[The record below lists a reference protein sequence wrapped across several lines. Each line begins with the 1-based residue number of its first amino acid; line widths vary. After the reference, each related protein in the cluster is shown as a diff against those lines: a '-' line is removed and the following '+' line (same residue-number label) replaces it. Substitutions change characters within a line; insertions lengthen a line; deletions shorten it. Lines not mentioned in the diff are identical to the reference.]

1 MYKGKTVSVV
11 MSTYKEKDSIR
22 QCIDDFFLT
31 DLVDE
36 VIVVNNNA
44 IDGTNEEVLKTNAK
58 LIFQPKQGYG
68 HGFQMG
74 LASAIGDFLVMCEPD
89 GTFTPSE
96 IEKLLVYTDI
106 MDVVQ
111 GSRTS
116 STHILDGANMGHF
129 LKYGNFFVA
138 KITQWLFPGAATN
151 LSDCGCTFRLFTRG
165 AYERIKPYFRCGG
178 SAFGME
184 LSLLCLRARL
194 SMCEIP
200 IRYGRRVGQSSVT
213 GNSWQTLKLG
223 FTMMIMVIKHRL
235 EEYFKNIS

>member
-106 MDVVQ
+106 YPPIHPGPCSVL
-111 GSRTS
+111 RTPHATIKKS
-116 STHILDGANMGHF
+116 GA
-129 LKYGNFFVA
+129 LFF
-138 KITQWLFPGAATN
+138 
-151 LSDCGCTFRLFTRG
+151 
-165 AYERIKPYFRCGG
+165 GG
-178 SAFGME
+178 G
-184 LSLLCLRARL
+184 L
-194 SMCEIP
+194 SM
-200 IRYGRRVGQSSVT
+200 
-213 GNSWQTLKLG
+213 
-223 FTMMIMVIKHRL
+223 
-235 EEYFKNIS
+235 